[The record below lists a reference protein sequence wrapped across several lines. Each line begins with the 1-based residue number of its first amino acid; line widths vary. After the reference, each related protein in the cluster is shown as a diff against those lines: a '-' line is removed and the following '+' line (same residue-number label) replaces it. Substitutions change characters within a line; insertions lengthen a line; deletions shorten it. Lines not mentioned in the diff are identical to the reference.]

1 MAKTIDNFEDII
13 DSRDIIKRIEELDD
27 ERADLVAA
35 IEEAESDGVS
45 LRKVREDLADWDQEN
60 ASELGSLK
68 ALADEASDVSPDWE
82 YGAPLI
88 RETYFKQ
95 YAMELADDIGAV
107 PANLAWPLTCIDWDQ
122 AARELQ
128 MDYSAVEFDGVTYY
142 IR

>member
-1 MAKTIDNFEDII
+1 MSNAINNFEDII

-35 IEEAESDGVS
+35 IEEAESDGLS
-45 LRKVREDLADWDQEN
+45 LRKVREDLAEWDQEN
-60 ASELGSLK
+60 ASELNSLK
-68 ALADEASDVSPDWE
+68 ALADEAEGYAPDWHHGE
-82 YGAPLI
+82 TLI
-88 RETYFKQ
+88 RYSYFKE

-107 PANLAWPLTCIDWDQ
+107 PANLAWPLNCIDWDQ

-128 MDYSAVEFDGVTYY
+128 MDYTAVEFDGVTYY